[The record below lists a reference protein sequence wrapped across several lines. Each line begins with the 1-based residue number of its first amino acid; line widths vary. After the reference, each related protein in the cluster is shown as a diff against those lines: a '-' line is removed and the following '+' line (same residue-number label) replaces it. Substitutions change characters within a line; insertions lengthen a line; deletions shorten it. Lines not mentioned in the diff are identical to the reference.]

1 MLQTT
6 VIWNAFRAPFHLQ
19 HRFYTDLLIMIFSL
33 QFSWDKSTIFSC
45 LKYCHTNESTKMC
58 SIQFTLLKEN
68 ETKIFGLQIDLQLVT
83 EARLKSAA
91 RPCRKT
97 WGVAEDMQYLYCS
110 SSIISSVTLKVLTAI
125 SLEAEPLRQK
135 LVHLARRGS
144 HAVT

>member
-1 MLQTT
+1 MLSGRLFIYNTDYML
-6 VIWNAFRAPFHLQ
+6 ICWPWFFRCNIAETKEPF
-19 HRFYTDLLIMIFSL
+19 FSYV
-33 QFSWDKSTIFSC
+33 
-45 LKYCHTNESTKMC
+45 KYCHTNESTKMC

-110 SSIISSVTLKVLTAI
+110 SSIISSVTLKILTAI